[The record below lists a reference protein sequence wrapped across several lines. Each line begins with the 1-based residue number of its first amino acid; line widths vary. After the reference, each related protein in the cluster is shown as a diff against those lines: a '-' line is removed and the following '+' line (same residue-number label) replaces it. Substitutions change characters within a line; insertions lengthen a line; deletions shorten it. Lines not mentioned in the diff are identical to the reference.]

1 MYLNNYSDK
10 VITIKLST
18 DRQIMPYSSLKLNT
32 TDIAKFKAMK
42 ELRKNNPV
50 FNETLK
56 LSNFKIEDDSRYKKF
71 HVEKEEPKEPEE
83 PKVPVEPE
91 EPKELEEPK
100 VPVEPKEPKVPV
112 ESEEPKEPEEPKVPV
127 EPKELEEPKVP
138 VEPKEP
144 KVPVESEELTPK
156 IISLADEVDKIMEA
170 DVDKETKKAALI
182 NLAEDNN
189 IVLTSKK
196 HINNIAKQI
205 KDAVK

>member
-71 HVEKEEPKEPEE
+71 HIEIPVEPKEPEE
-83 PKVPVEPE
+83 PKVPVEPK
-91 EPKELEEPK
+91 EPVEPK

-112 ESEEPKEPEEPKVPV
+112 EPKV
-127 EPKELEEPKVP
+127 L
-138 VEPKEP
+138 
-144 KVPVESEELTPK
+144 VESEELTPK

>member
-50 FNETLK
+50 FSETLK

-71 HVEKEEPKEPEE
+71 HVEIPVESEEPKE
-83 PKVPVEPE
+83 PKVPVEPKKPV
-91 EPKELEEPK
+91 EPKEPKEPK
-100 VPVEPKEPKVPV
+100 VPVEPKE
-112 ESEEPKEPEEPKVPV
+112 
-127 EPKELEEPKVP
+127 
-138 VEPKEP
+138 
-144 KVPVESEELTPK
+144 PVESEELTPK
-156 IISLADEVDKIMEA
+156 IISLADEVDKIIKA
-170 DVDKETKKAALI
+170 DVDKENKKAALI

>member
-50 FNETLK
+50 FSETLK

-71 HVEKEEPKEPEE
+71 HVEIPVESEEPK
-83 PKVPVEPE
+83 
-91 EPKELEEPK
+91 EPK

-112 ESEEPKEPEEPKVPV
+112 EPKE
-127 EPKELEEPKVP
+127 
-138 VEPKEP
+138 
-144 KVPVESEELTPK
+144 PVESEELTPK